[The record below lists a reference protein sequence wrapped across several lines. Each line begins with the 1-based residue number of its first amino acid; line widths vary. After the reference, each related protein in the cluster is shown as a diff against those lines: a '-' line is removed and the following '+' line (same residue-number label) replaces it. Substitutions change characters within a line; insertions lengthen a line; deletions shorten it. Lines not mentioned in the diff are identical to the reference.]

1 MGNGPCSTSSRKLRF
16 DCERYHE
23 FKQKEPFD
31 NFKIYLIKAAFCVLG
46 KRFSALLNGDGS
58 QPHRILSSEH
68 LALFF
73 NGVKESRA
81 P

>member
-1 MGNGPCSTSSRKLRF
+1 MAHAQPQAGSLGLTVKDN
-16 DCERYHE
+16 HE